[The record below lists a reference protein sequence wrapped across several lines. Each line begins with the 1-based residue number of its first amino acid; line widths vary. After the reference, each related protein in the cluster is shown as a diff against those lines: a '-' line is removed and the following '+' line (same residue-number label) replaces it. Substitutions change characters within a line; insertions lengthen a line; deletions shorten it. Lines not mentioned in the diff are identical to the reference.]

1 LDYYRNGFGI
11 SLKSNSLE
19 FLAPPFVLRQKVE
32 NKNDRDIRLRKTGSD
47 FTMLELQ
54 ARFKKII
61 HHLLI

>member
-32 NKNDRDIRLRKTGSD
+32 NKNDDDADLVNQRADLRC
-47 FTMLELQ
+47 
-54 ARFKKII
+54 
-61 HHLLI
+61 